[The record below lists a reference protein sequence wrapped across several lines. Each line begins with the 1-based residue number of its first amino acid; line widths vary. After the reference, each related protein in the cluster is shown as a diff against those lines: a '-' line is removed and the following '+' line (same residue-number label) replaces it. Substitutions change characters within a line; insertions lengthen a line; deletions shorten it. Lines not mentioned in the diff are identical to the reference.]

1 MSVAV
6 ATSLTGARAGPPG
19 QGPPRP
25 AAAIVSSHD
34 WYVKVS
40 EGGSIT
46 EGIEEPGEISVRSLL
61 LKDCIVVLG
70 VMFLLV
76 FGLAGSALIW
86 YGNASGPSG
95 EAIVLSSAEKT
106 QLTLAVV
113 GVFSVILAAVVI
125 IQWRAYTDLVTH
137 GRVLRAEEVDFEKR
151 GRTFR
156 MAVFFTLDGND
167 IIARRL
173 FRGHIVWRTKGLGA
187 GAHIK
192 VLVHEAKPDRFV
204 IVGRS

>member
-1 MSVAV
+1 M
-6 ATSLTGARAGPPG
+6 
-19 QGPPRP
+19 
-25 AAAIVSSHD
+25 
-34 WYVKVS
+34 
-40 EGGSIT
+40 
-46 EGIEEPGEISVRSLL
+46 
-61 LKDCIVVLG
+61 LKDGIVAFG

-76 FGLAGSALIW
+76 FGLAGSSLIW
-86 YGNASGPSG
+86 YGNLSGPSG
-95 EAIVLSSAEKT
+95 EAVVLSSTEKT
-106 QLTLAVV
+106 LLTLAVV

-137 GRVLRAEEVDFEKR
+137 GRVLRAEVVDFEKR

-173 FRGHIVWRTKGLGA
+173 FRGQIVWRTKGLGA